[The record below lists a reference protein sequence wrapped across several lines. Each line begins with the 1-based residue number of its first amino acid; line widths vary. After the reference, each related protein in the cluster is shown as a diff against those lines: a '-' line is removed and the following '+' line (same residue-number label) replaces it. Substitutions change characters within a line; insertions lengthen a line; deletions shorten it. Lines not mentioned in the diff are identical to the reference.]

1 MLRVGLCFFA
11 FSVLGILP
19 VTSVLAEVKPSPA
32 PKTSAA
38 PAPPPPLSPPRP
50 KSLPLPPPKEKPV
63 YTLLEAINLALQYN
77 PEILEAQKRIEE
89 AQGEKIVARAGY
101 IPSLTSSGS
110 YQYRETSYATQS
122 GYDPNRTTED
132 WNVSIRLQQNI
143 YTGQRVRSEVAEAK
157 LQEEIRIYEYQ
168 AVVDRIVM
176 EVRLAFYDI
185 LQARAAVEV
194 RRQAVDLL
202 EKQFVEQ
209 KNAFDAG
216 TAGKLNVFRAEVSL
230 ANEMPS
236 LLEAENRL
244 ADGKVGLSKL
254 LAVPYLIQEN
264 AVPFDIEGNLNYK
277 KMPVDLND
285 CLAKAE
291 LLRPELKAGDLEIKR
306 REKEVTVARSG
317 NLPNVGI
324 FVGYDYYNSPST
336 ITPNDTIGG
345 YTAGVSGTWHIFDG
359 FDTAGRVKA
368 ALARV
373 GAARQQRDAIRL
385 TIFQEVR
392 SAYLQLQQAEATVA
406 SQVENTTLARESYV
420 LVQAGFA
427 AGVNTQLDVLQGR
440 SDLTNAQLAELNA
453 QALHKAALARLQRAI
468 SSQVRLI
475 QDQTSLPPSETEAS
489 AKTGAP
495 AKTQPAPA
503 GASKPGQP

>member
-19 VTSVLAEVKPSPA
+19 AASIWAEVKPSPA
-32 PKTSAA
+32 PKAPVSPQSA
-38 PAPPPPLSPPRP
+38 PPRP

-77 PEILEAQKRIEE
+77 PEILESQKRIEE

-101 IPSLTSSGS
+101 IPSLVSNGA
-110 YQYRETSYATQS
+110 YLHRETSYATQE
-122 GYDPNRTTED
+122 GFDPNRTTED

-143 YTGQRVRSEVAEAK
+143 YSGQRVRSEVAATK

-176 EVRLAFYDI
+176 EVRLAFYEI
-185 LQARAAVEV
+185 LQSRAAVDV

-202 EKQFVEQ
+202 EKQFVDQ

-216 TAGKLNVFRAEVSL
+216 TVGKLNVFRAEVSL

-244 ADGKVGLSKL
+244 ADGKVRLSKL

-264 AVPFDIEGNLNYK
+264 AVPFDIAGNLNYR

-291 LLRPELKAGDLEIKR
+291 ALRPELKAGDLEIQR

-317 NLPNVGI
+317 NLPTVGV
-324 FVGYDYYNSPST
+324 FGGYDYYNSPST

-345 YTAGVSGTWHIFDG
+345 YTVGVSGSWAIFDG
-359 FDTAGRVKA
+359 FQTAGRVKA

-373 GAARQQRDAIRL
+373 GAAQQQRTAIRL
-385 TIFQEVR
+385 TILQEVR
-392 SAYLQLQQAEATVA
+392 SAYLQLQQAEATVT

-475 QDQTSLPPSETEAS
+475 QDQTSLSPSETEAQ
-489 AKTGAP
+489 AKTGTPPSNPAAP
-495 AKTQPAPA
+495 
-503 GASKPGQP
+503 GSVSKPDKP